1 VCSLRSPV
9 RAVHG
14 VILGG
19 VLAIALVAPAAA
31 RQPARAGAPDAAAIT
46 RALDALRS
54 DPNLAAETRLWT
66 LRWRPAEGKQPTAAP
81 WWLWITRLV
90 AWVGQSTRYLV
101 WASLVLLALLMVV
114 YVGRLVRRYTTT
126 APEPIFEAPT
136 HIRELDIRP
145 ESLPADIGDA
155 ARQLWDG
162 GRERD
167 ALALLYRGLLSRLAH
182 VHRVPVRE
190 SSTEGDCLAL
200 AGEHAPPTAGA
211 YATRLIPMWQR
222 FVYGGFAANASAVH
236 ALCGEFGPALD
247 RPELSA
253 GDGGRA

>member
-1 VCSLRSPV
+1 VCSLRSSAAAF
-9 RAVHG
+9 RGAILAAVMTT
-14 VILGG
+14 
-19 VLAIALVAPAAA
+19 ALVAPAAA
-31 RQPARAGAPDAAAIT
+31 RQTTGAGAPDAIAIT

-54 DPNLAAETRLWT
+54 DPNLAGETKLWT
-66 LRWRPAEGKQPTAAP
+66 LRWQPNERKQSTGAP

-90 AWVGQSTRYLV
+90 AWMGQSARYLV
-101 WASLVLLALLMVV
+101 WVALALLGLLMVV
-114 YVGRLVRRYTTT
+114 YLGRLVRRYRATVT
-126 APEPIFEAPT
+126 EPIFEAPT

-145 ESLPADIGDA
+145 ESLPADVGDA
-155 ARQLWDG
+155 ARQLWDRG
-162 GRERD
+162 HERD

-200 AGEHAPPTAGA
+200 AGDHAAPTARA
-211 YATRLIPMWQR
+211 YASRLIPMWQR

>member
-1 VCSLRSPV
+1 VF
-9 RAVHG
+9 HG
-14 VILGG
+14 V
-19 VLAIALVAPAAA
+19 VLAAALTAALGRPAAA
-31 RQPARAGAPDAAAIT
+31 RQETRGGAPDTIAIT
-46 RALDALRS
+46 RALEALRA
-54 DPNLAAETRLWT
+54 DPKLAGETRLWT
-66 LRWRPAEGKQPTAAP
+66 LRWKPNDRKPSNDAP

-90 AWVGQSTRYLV
+90 AWMGQSTRYLV
-101 WASLVLLALLMVV
+101 WVGLALLGILMVV
-114 YVGRLVRRYTTT
+114 YLGRMVRRYNAIATE
-126 APEPIFEAPT
+126 PEFEAPT

-145 ESLPADIGDA
+145 ESLPADVGA
-155 ARQLWDG
+155 AAWQLWDRG
-162 GRERD
+162 QERD

-222 FVYGGFAANASAVH
+222 FVYGGFAASASAVH

-247 RPELSA
+247 RPKLPAAE
-253 GDGGRA
+253 GRRA

>member
-1 VCSLRSPV
+1 
-9 RAVHG
+9 
-14 VILGG
+14 VILAA
-19 VLAIALVAPAAA
+19 VLVSAPVAPAAA
-31 RQPARAGAPDAAAIT
+31 RQPTRAGAPDAIAIT
-46 RALDALRS
+46 RALEALRS

-66 LRWRPAEGKQPTAAP
+66 LRWQPAEGKQPTAAP

-101 WASLVLLALLMVV
+101 WASLVLLGLLMLV
-114 YVGRLVRRYTTT
+114 YLGRLVRRYTTT
-126 APEPIFEAPT
+126 ATEPVFEAPT

-145 ESLPADIGDA
+145 ESLPADVGNA
-155 ARQLWDG
+155 ARQLWDD

-200 AGEHAPPTAGA
+200 AGDHAPPTAGA

-247 RPELSA
+247 RPNLPA
-253 GDGGRA
+253 ADGRWA